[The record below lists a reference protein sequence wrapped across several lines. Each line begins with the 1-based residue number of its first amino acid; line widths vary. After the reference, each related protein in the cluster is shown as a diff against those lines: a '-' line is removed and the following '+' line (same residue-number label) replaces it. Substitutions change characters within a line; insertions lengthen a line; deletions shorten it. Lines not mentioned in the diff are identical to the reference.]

1 METDSEIIQ
10 MIKLIDK
17 DIKVIITI
25 SMHSKKV
32 EESMHMSKETWKV
45 YKKRTSRD
53 EKHNV

>member
-17 DIKVIITI
+17 DIKVITTI

-32 EESMHMSKETWKV
+32 EASMHTSEETWKV

-53 EKHNV
+53 EKHSV

>member
-1 METDSEIIQ
+1 